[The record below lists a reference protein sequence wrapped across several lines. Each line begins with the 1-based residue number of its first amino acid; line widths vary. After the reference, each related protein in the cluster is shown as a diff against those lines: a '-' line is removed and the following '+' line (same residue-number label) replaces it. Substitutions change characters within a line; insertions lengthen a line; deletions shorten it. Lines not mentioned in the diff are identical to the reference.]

1 MSTLTLTRRRGLAAA
16 GWLGPVARRLGAGV
30 AVLWAAATAA
40 YTALLLVP
48 GDTVDVLIGDGLDTP
63 ERRAQIIA
71 EWGLDRSALQQ
82 YGDYLTRLLHGDL
95 GHSYILQ
102 RGVGEILSSQI
113 GPTVRLAL
121 TAAAFGVALAL
132 VLALLTAGRGPWLGG
147 LAGLSE
153 LVAVSVPPFMLG
165 ILLLVVFS
173 FTLGWFPVSGDRG
186 FVSLVLPAVALGLQ
200 IAGVLGQVLREGL
213 ERALEEPFAV
223 TARSRGITEWRLVT
237 RHALRHALLPA
248 VTLTGWF
255 TGVLLG
261 GAIVVE
267 AVFGRPGLG
276 QVTVSAVTGKDMP
289 VVMAVVLLSALIYV
303 TVSTVVDL
311 AYLAIDPRLRRSR

>member
-16 GWLGPVARRLGAGV
+16 GWLGPVARRLGSGV

-40 YTALLLVP
+40 YVALLLAP

-82 YGDYLTRLLHGDL
+82 YGDYLIRLLQGDL

-102 RGVGEILSSQI
+102 RGVGDVLSSQI

-121 TAAAFGVALAL
+121 AAAVFGVALAL
-132 VLALLTAGRGPWLGG
+132 VLALVTAGRRSWTND

-153 LVAVSVPPFMLG
+153 LVAVSVPPFLIG
-165 ILLLVVFS
+165 ILLLAVFS
-173 FTLGWFPVSGDRG
+173 FSLGWFPVSGDQG
-186 FVSLVLPAVALGLQ
+186 SAALVLPAAALGLQ

-289 VVMAVVLLSALIYV
+289 VVMAIVLLSALVYV

>member
-1 MSTLTLTRRRGLAAA
+1 MSTLTLTRRRGLAVV
-16 GWLGPVARRLGAGV
+16 GWLGPVARRLGSGL

-40 YTALLLVP
+40 YVSLLLVP

-71 EWGLDRSALQQ
+71 EWGLDRSALRQ
-82 YGDYLTRLLHGDL
+82 YGDYLARLLHGDL

-102 RGVGEILSSQI
+102 RGVGDILASQI

-121 TAAAFGVALAL
+121 TAALFGSVLALAL
-132 VLALLTAGRGPWLGG
+132 ALTTAGRRPWLGG

-153 LVAVSVPPFMLG
+153 LVAVSVPPFLIG
-165 ILLLVVFS
+165 ILLLAVFS
-173 FTLGWFPVSGDRG
+173 FTLGWFPVSGDQG
-186 FVSLVLPAVALGLQ
+186 PVSLVLPAVALSLP
-200 IAGVLGQVLREGL
+200 ICGVLGQVLREGL

-223 TARSRGITEWRLVT
+223 TARSRGITERRLVA

-255 TGVLLG
+255 TGTLLG
-261 GAIVVE
+261 GAIIVE
-267 AVFGRPGLG
+267 SVFGRPGLG
-276 QVTVSAVTGKDMP
+276 QVTLSAVTGKDMP
-289 VVMAVVLLSALIYV
+289 VVMAVVLLSALVYV
-303 TVSTVVDL
+303 TVSTIVDL
-311 AYLAIDPRLRRSR
+311 TYLAIDPRLRSSR

>member
-1 MSTLTLTRRRGLAAA
+1 MSALTLTRRRWLAAA
-16 GWLGPVARRLGAGV
+16 GWLGPVLRRLGAGV

-40 YTALLLVP
+40 YLALLLAP

-63 ERRAQIIA
+63 ERRTQIIA

-82 YGDYLTRLLHGDL
+82 YGDYLLRLLQGDL
-95 GHSYILQ
+95 GHSYVLQ
-102 RGVGEILSSQI
+102 RGVGEILASQI

-121 TAAAFGVALAL
+121 TAALFGVVLAL
-132 VLALLTAGRGPWLGG
+132 VLALATAGRRSWLGG
-147 LAGLSE
+147 LVGLSE
-153 LVAVSVPPFMLG
+153 LVVVSVPPFLVG
-165 ILLLVVFS
+165 ILLLAVFS
-173 FTLGWFPVSGDRG
+173 FTLGWFPVSGDSG
-186 FVSLVLPAVALGLQ
+186 PISLVLPGLALGLQ

-223 TARSRGITEWRLVT
+223 TARSRGITEWRLIT

-261 GAIVVE
+261 GAIIVE

-276 QVTVSAVTGKDMP
+276 QVTVGAVNGKDMP
-289 VVMAVVLLSALIYV
+289 LVIAVVLISALAYV
-303 TVSTVVDL
+303 TVSTIVDL

>member
-16 GWLGPVARRLGAGV
+16 GWLGPVAQRLGAGV

-40 YTALLLVP
+40 YVALLLVP

-132 VLALLTAGRGPWLGG
+132 VLALVTAGRGSWLSG

-186 FVSLVLPAVALGLQ
+186 FASLVLPAVALGLQ

-223 TARSRGITEWRLVT
+223 TARSRGVTEWRLVT

-289 VVMAVVLLSALIYV
+289 VVMAIVLLSALVYV

>member
-95 GHSYILQ
+95 GHSYLLQ
-102 RGVGEILSSQI
+102 RGVGEVLSSQI

-132 VLALLTAGRGPWLGG
+132 VLALVTAGRGSWLSG

-186 FVSLVLPAVALGLQ
+186 FASLVLPAVALGLQ

-223 TARSRGITEWRLVT
+223 TARSRGVTEWRLVT

-289 VVMAVVLLSALIYV
+289 VVMAIVLLSALVYV

>member
-16 GWLGPVARRLGAGV
+16 GWLGPVAQRLGAGV

-40 YTALLLVP
+40 YAALLLVP

-71 EWGLDRSALQQ
+71 EWGLNRSALQQ

-102 RGVGEILSSQI
+102 RGVGEVLSSQI

-132 VLALLTAGRGPWLGG
+132 VSALVTAGRGPWFSG

-186 FVSLVLPAVALGLQ
+186 FASLVLPAVALGLQ

-223 TARSRGITEWRLVT
+223 TARSRGVTEWRLVT

-289 VVMAVVLLSALIYV
+289 VVMAIVLLSALVYV

>member
-16 GWLGPVARRLGAGV
+16 GWLGPVARRLGSGV

-40 YTALLLVP
+40 YVALLLAP

-82 YGDYLTRLLHGDL
+82 YGDYLIRLLQGDL

-102 RGVGEILSSQI
+102 RGVGDVLSSQI

-121 TAAAFGVALAL
+121 AAAVFGVALAL
-132 VLALLTAGRGPWLGG
+132 VLALVTAGRRSWTNG

-153 LVAVSVPPFMLG
+153 LVAVSVPPFLIG
-165 ILLLVVFS
+165 ILLLAVFS
-173 FTLGWFPVSGDRG
+173 FSLGWFPVSGDRG
-186 FVSLVLPAVALGLQ
+186 SAALVLPAAALGLQ

-289 VVMAVVLLSALIYV
+289 VVMAIVLLSALVYV

>member
-40 YTALLLVP
+40 YLALLFAP
-48 GDTVDVLIGDGLDTP
+48 GDTVDVLIGDGVDTP

-71 EWGLDRSALQQ
+71 EWGLERSAPRQ
-82 YGDYLTRLLHGDL
+82 YADYLLRLLHGDL
-95 GHSYILQ
+95 GRSYVLQ
-102 RGVGEILSSQI
+102 RGVGEVLSSQI

-121 TAAAFGVALAL
+121 TAALFGVVIAL
-132 VLALLTAGRGPWLGG
+132 VVAPATAGRRSRLAG
-147 LAGLSE
+147 LAGLAE
-153 LVAVSVPPFMLG
+153 LVAVSMPPFLVG
-165 ILLLVVFS
+165 LLLLAVFS

-186 FVSLVLPAVALGLQ
+186 LASLVLPALALGLPV
-200 IAGVLGQVLREGL
+200 AGVLGQVLREGL

-223 TARSRGITEWRLVT
+223 TARSRGITRWRLVT

-255 TGVLLG
+255 VGVLLG

-276 QVTVSAVTGKDMP
+276 QVTLFAVNGKDMP
-289 VVMAVVLLSALIYV
+289 VVMAVILLAALVYV

-311 AYLAIDPRLRRSR
+311 AYLLIDPRLRRSR

>member
-40 YTALLLVP
+40 YAALLLVP

-95 GHSYILQ
+95 GHSYLLQ
-102 RGVGEILSSQI
+102 RGVGEVLSSQI

-132 VLALLTAGRGPWLGG
+132 V
-147 LAGLSE
+147 
-153 LVAVSVPPFMLG
+153 
-165 ILLLVVFS
+165 
-173 FTLGWFPVSGDRG
+173 
-186 FVSLVLPAVALGLQ
+186 
-200 IAGVLGQVLREGL
+200 
-213 ERALEEPFAV
+213 
-223 TARSRGITEWRLVT
+223 
-237 RHALRHALLPA
+237 
-248 VTLTGWF
+248 
-255 TGVLLG
+255 
-261 GAIVVE
+261 
-267 AVFGRPGLG
+267 
-276 QVTVSAVTGKDMP
+276 
-289 VVMAVVLLSALIYV
+289 SAL
-303 TVSTVVDL
+303 
-311 AYLAIDPRLRRSR
+311 

>member
-40 YTALLLVP
+40 YAALLLVP

-121 TAAAFGVALAL
+121 TAAALGVALAL
-132 VLALLTAGRGPWLGG
+132 VLALVTAGRGPWLSG

>member
-40 YTALLLVP
+40 YLALMLAP
-48 GDTVDVLIGDGLDTP
+48 GDTIDVLIGDGLDTP

-71 EWGLDRSALQQ
+71 EWGLDRSPLQR
-82 YGDYLTRLLHGDL
+82 YGDYLLRLLQGDL
-95 GHSYILQ
+95 GHSYVLQ
-102 RGVGEILSSQI
+102 RGVGEILVSQI
-113 GPTVRLAL
+113 RPTVQLAL
-121 TAAAFGVALAL
+121 TAATFGVLLAL
-132 VLALLTAGRGPWLGG
+132 VLALATAGRRSWLGG
-147 LAGLSE
+147 LVGLSE
-153 LVAVSVPPFMLG
+153 LAVVSVPPFLVG
-165 ILLLVVFS
+165 ILLLAVFS

-186 FVSLVLPAVALGLQ
+186 FVSLVLPGLALGLQ

-223 TARSRGITEWRLVT
+223 TARSRGITEWRLVAG
-237 RHALRHALLPA
+237 HALRHALLPA

-255 TGVLLG
+255 TGALLG
-261 GAIVVE
+261 GAIIVE

-276 QVTVSAVTGKDMP
+276 QVTVGAVNSKDLP
-289 VVMAVVLLSALIYV
+289 LVMAVVLISAFAYV
-303 TVSTVVDL
+303 TVSTIVDL

>member
-16 GWLGPVARRLGAGV
+16 GWLGPVARRLGSGV

-40 YTALLLVP
+40 YVALLLAP

-82 YGDYLTRLLHGDL
+82 YGDYLIRLLQGDL

-102 RGVGEILSSQI
+102 RGVGDVLSSQI

-121 TAAAFGVALAL
+121 AAAVFGVALAL
-132 VLALLTAGRGPWLGG
+132 VLALVTAGRRSWTNG

-153 LVAVSVPPFMLG
+153 LVAVSVPPFLIG
-165 ILLLVVFS
+165 ILLLAVFS
-173 FTLGWFPVSGDRG
+173 FSLGWFPVSGDRG
-186 FVSLVLPAVALGLQ
+186 SAALVLPAAALGLQ

-237 RHALRHALLPA
+237 RHALRHALLRPSPSPDGSPA
-248 VTLTGWF
+248 SCS
-255 TGVLLG
+255 
-261 GAIVVE
+261 A
-267 AVFGRPGLG
+267 ARSSSRPC
-276 QVTVSAVTGKDMP
+276 SAAP
-289 VVMAVVLLSALIYV
+289 ASAR
-303 TVSTVVDL
+303 S
-311 AYLAIDPRLRRSR
+311 PSRR

>member
-1 MSTLTLTRRRGLAAA
+1 MSTLQLTRRRGLAAA
-16 GWLGPVARRLGAGV
+16 GWLGPVVRRLGSGL

-40 YTALLLVP
+40 YVALLFAP

-71 EWGLDRSALQQ
+71 EWGLDRSALEQ
-82 YGDYLTRLLHGDL
+82 YGDYLARLLRGDL

-102 RGVGEILSSQI
+102 RGVGDVLSSQI
-113 GPTVRLAL
+113 WPTVSLAL
-121 TAAAFGVALAL
+121 TAAVFGVALAL
-132 VLALLTAGRGPWLGG
+132 VLALATAGRRSRFGDLV
-147 LAGLSE
+147 GLSE
-153 LVAVSVPPFMLG
+153 LVVVSVPPFLIG
-165 ILLLVVFS
+165 ILLLAVFS

-186 FVSLVLPAVALGLQ
+186 LVSLVLPAVALGLQ
-200 IAGVLGQVLREGL
+200 ISGVLGQVLREGL

-223 TARSRGITEWRLVT
+223 TARSRGITEWRLVI

-248 VTLTGWF
+248 VTLLGWF

-261 GAIVVE
+261 GAIIIE

-289 VVMAVVLLSALIYV
+289 VVMAVVLLSALAYV
-303 TVSTVVDL
+303 TVSTIVDL

>member
-16 GWLGPVARRLGAGV
+16 GWLGPVARRLGSGL

-40 YTALLLVP
+40 YVSLLLVP

-63 ERRAQIIA
+63 ERRAQIVA
-71 EWGLDRSALQQ
+71 EWGLDRSALHQ
-82 YGDYLTRLLHGDL
+82 YGDYLARLFHGDL
-95 GHSYILQ
+95 GRSYILQ
-102 RGVGEILSSQI
+102 RGVGDVLASQI

-121 TAAAFGVALAL
+121 AAALIGTVLALAL
-132 VLALLTAGRGPWLGG
+132 ALATAGRRTWLGG

-153 LVAVSVPPFMLG
+153 LVAVSVPPFLIG
-165 ILLLVVFS
+165 ILLLAVFS
-173 FTLGWFPVSGDRG
+173 FTLGWFPVSGDQG
-186 FVSLVLPAVALGLQ
+186 LVSLVLPAVALSLP
-200 IAGVLGQVLREGL
+200 ICGVLGQVLREGL

-223 TARSRGITEWRLVT
+223 TARSRGITEWRLVA

-255 TGVLLG
+255 TGTLLS
-261 GAIVVE
+261 GAIIVE

-276 QVTVSAVTGKDMP
+276 QVTLTAVTGKDMP
-289 VVMAVVLLSALIYV
+289 VVMAVVLLSALVYV
-303 TVSTVVDL
+303 TVSTIVDL
-311 AYLAIDPRLRRSR
+311 TYLAIDPRLRSSR

>member
-40 YTALLLVP
+40 YVALLLVP

-132 VLALLTAGRGPWLGG
+132 VLALVTAGRRSWLSG